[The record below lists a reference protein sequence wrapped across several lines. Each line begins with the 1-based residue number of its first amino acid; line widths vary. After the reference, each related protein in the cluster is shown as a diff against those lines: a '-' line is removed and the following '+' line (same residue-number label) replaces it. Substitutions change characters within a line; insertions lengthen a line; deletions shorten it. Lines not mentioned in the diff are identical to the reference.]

1 MRFGKSTLTM
11 LIALITLLS
20 VVLVGCKADE
30 DTAKTTAV
38 KSEEQLPLIGQT
50 LKFDPNLDIKG
61 KIEIW
66 SPDETSAYFDP
77 IVEAYREHRPY
88 IKINHVK
95 MPWGDYWKK
104 IPIAI
109 SSGNGPDLFY
119 MHNMSHDLMVDGK
132 LMMPY
137 PDDLVKDLNAD
148 FTDVMSSQAADGN
161 IYYTSIGVGHA
172 IIYYNKTLW
181 AEAGLTEADIPETWE
196 QFREIA
202 IKLTKMDGDQMTVSG
217 FNIGANG
224 AFIQDMQLAA
234 GRFLFSEDGK
244 KSTMDNPDFKK
255 SFEFFTNLILE
266 DKVVTTTYPDG
277 SQSFMD
283 GTSAMIWNHPFFGG
297 MMLNSGA
304 EVDFGIFPLPK
315 FEGNARNWHYNNPD
329 VTMGISSK
337 ASKEA
342 QAIGVDFLRLAFAD
356 DQFIENWCYKQK
368 LAPPKKSLLNSKKL
382 MDDEMIS
389 IIMEDIENSIYLG
402 TVTASIG
409 TIWAND
415 LWDAY
420 MVGGVD
426 YETAVATTVARTNEL
441 LETGSFYPTERLYK
455 YASELK

>member
-1 MRFGKSTLTM
+1 MRKLFIM
-11 LIALITLLS
+11 VILS
-20 VVLVGCKADE
+20 LMVTGLVFAGGDKE
-30 DTAKTTAV
+30 GPDTETTV
-38 KSEEQLPLIGQT
+38 KSGEQLPLIGQT

-77 IVEAYREHRPY
+77 IVEAYREHRPNVE
-88 IKINHVK
+88 INHVK

-148 FTDVMSSQAADGN
+148 FVDVMSSQAADGN
-161 IYYTSIGVGHA
+161 LYYTSIGVGHA

-202 IKLTKMDGDQMTVSG
+202 IKLTKMDGDQMIVSG
-217 FNIGANG
+217 FNLESNG
-224 AFIQDMQLAA
+224 AFMQDMQLAA

-244 KSTMDNPDFKK
+244 QSTMDNPDCKK
-255 SFEFFTNLILE
+255 SVEFFTNLVLE
-266 DKVVTTTYPDG
+266 DKVCTTTYPAAG
-277 SQSFMD
+277 QSFMD

-337 ASKEA
+337 ASEKA

-368 LAPPKKSLLNSKKL
+368 LAPPKKSLLDSEKL
-382 MDDEMIS
+382 LGDEMIS
-389 IIMEDIENSIYLG
+389 IIMGDIENSIYLG
-402 TVTASIG
+402 TVTGSIM

-426 YETAVATTVARTNEL
+426 YEKAVATTVARTNEL
-441 LETGSFYPTERLYK
+441 LEKGSFYPTERLYK
-455 YASELK
+455 YAAELK